1 MIITRF
7 DNLNNFGP
15 SAVMDMPGPV
25 REGEYVEFD
34 GESFRVTAV
43 SWIIEPGKP
52 VELVARIR

>member
-15 SAVMDMPGPV
+15 SMVVDMPAPV
-25 REGEYVEFD
+25 REGEYVELND
-34 GESFRVTAV
+34 ESFRVTAI
-43 SWIIEPGKP
+43 SWIIEAGKP